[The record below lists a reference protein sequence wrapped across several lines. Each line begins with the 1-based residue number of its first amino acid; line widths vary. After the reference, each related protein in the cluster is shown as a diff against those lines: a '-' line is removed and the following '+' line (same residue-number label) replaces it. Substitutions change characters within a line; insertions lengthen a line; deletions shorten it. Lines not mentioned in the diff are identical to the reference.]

1 MKLGVFFESQS
12 SSGGG
17 FYLSQTKL
25 EALIKS
31 IDSKKEI
38 ICFVTNKDTKD
49 SLKKKF
55 TNIKIEIFQ
64 VNIFRKFLLFLYT
77 VSFIKKILYKIKL
90 RNPFEN
96 KLINNDIELLFF
108 LSPSSFVRF
117 CEKIN
122 FLSPKNK
129 MMTKIYLFFQ

>member
-55 TNIKIEIFQ
+55 YIK
-64 VNIFRKFLLFLYT
+64 
-77 VSFIKKILYKIKL
+77 
-90 RNPFEN
+90 
-96 KLINNDIELLFF
+96 
-108 LSPSSFVRF
+108 
-117 CEKIN
+117 
-122 FLSPKNK
+122 
-129 MMTKIYLFFQ
+129 